1 MFDLLPLMLT
11 IQIMAKQKPRRT
23 EADHRTKSILKSM
36 TDSQKTNPGL
46 SNRQRVS
53 ELSPNQEIN
62 RLELVVLRTY
72 PRRLVASKNYT
83 GQLAAA
89 CGRDETGIVGIV
101 LWDEQVDRVKTG
113 DIIRIEGG
121 WCRSRNQELVV
132 STGKNGRLYILDR

>member
-1 MFDLLPLMLT
+1 M
-11 IQIMAKQKPRRT
+11 
-23 EADHRTKSILKSM
+23 
-36 TDSQKTNPGL
+36 
-46 SNRQRVS
+46 
-53 ELSPNQEIN
+53 SPNQEIN

-72 PRRLVASKNYT
+72 PRRLIASKNYT

-101 LWDEQVDRVKTG
+101 LWDDQVDRVKTG

-121 WCRSRNQELVV
+121 WCRSRNDELVV

>member
-1 MFDLLPLMLT
+1 M
-11 IQIMAKQKPRRT
+11 
-23 EADHRTKSILKSM
+23 
-36 TDSQKTNPGL
+36 
-46 SNRQRVS
+46 
-53 ELSPNQEIN
+53 
-62 RLELVVLRTY
+62 
-72 PRRLVASKNYT
+72 ASKNYT

-121 WCRSRNQELVV
+121 WCRSRNEELVV